1 MATGFFT
8 HNLCEC
14 PSAVDITPECPNRI
28 ERIDT
33 LMCASALSKRV
44 VYKEAE
50 AASLEDVLLTHSAEY
65 VNKLKNYAAENK
77 PISEETTITEELLNA
92 AFKSAGAAIA
102 ATKDVVSGNLKNAF
116 VCVRPPGHHAGR
128 SFGGGYC
135 LLNSVAVAANYA
147 LKRLHLKR
155 VAIVDIDAHRAN
167 GTEDIVKGDN
177 SLMLFDSFQ
186 ASAFPFGSKE
196 TPAENIINAPLP
208 DGAEGKDFFAI
219 LETDWIPKIEAFKP
233 DLILVSFGFDTHFA
247 DTQTLLKFSEF
258 DYSFIT
264 RALMRVAAEV
274 ASSRL
279 VSIMEGGY
287 DKAAL
292 ARSVIAHVGTLA
304 E

>member
-14 PSAVDITPECPNRI
+14 PSAVDITPESPNRI

-33 LMCASALSKRV
+33 LMHASALSKRV
-44 VYKEAE
+44 VYKEADS
-50 AASLEDVLLTHSAEY
+50 ASLEDVLLTHSAEY
-65 VNKLKNYAAENK
+65 INKLKALASLK
-77 PISEETTITEELLNA
+77 KAISEETTITEEILSA
-92 AFKSAGAAIA
+92 AFKSVGAAIA

-128 SFGGGYC
+128 AFGGGYC
-135 LLNSVAVAANYA
+135 LLNSVAAAANYA
-147 LKRLHLKR
+147 IKRLHLSR

-167 GTEDIVKGDN
+167 GTEDIVKGEK

-186 ASAFPFGSKE
+186 ASAFPFASKE
-196 TPAENIINAPLP
+196 TPSENVINAPLP
-208 DGAEGKDFFAI
+208 DGAEGKDFIAI
-219 LETDWIPKIEAFKP
+219 LESDWIPKIQAFKP
-233 DLILVSFGFDTHFA
+233 ELILVSFGFDTHFA

-264 RALMRVAAEV
+264 RSLMRVAAEV
-274 ASSRL
+274 SASRL
-279 VSIMEGGY
+279 VSVMEGGY

-292 ARSVIAHVGTLA
+292 ARSVISHVGTLA